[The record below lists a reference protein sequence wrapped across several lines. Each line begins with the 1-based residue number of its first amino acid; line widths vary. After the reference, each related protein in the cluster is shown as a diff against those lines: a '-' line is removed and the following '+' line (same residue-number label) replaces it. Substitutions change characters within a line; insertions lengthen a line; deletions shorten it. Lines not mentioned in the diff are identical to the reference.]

1 MKVLIEID
9 DYQFAHCKRHV
20 EEGVSNMIEE
30 AIVNGKLIPSNA
42 TNGIAVETAFPNIE
56 ITEVDTYKGIV
67 SVELDWWNSQYK
79 NKI

>member
-1 MKVLIEID
+1 MKILIELD

-20 EEGVSNMIEE
+20 EEGASNMIEE

-42 TNGIAVETAFPNIE
+42 TNGTAVEAVFPDIE
-56 ITEVDTYKGIV
+56 ITEIDIYAGIV

-79 NKI
+79 K